1 MLIDVH
7 AHLSNKQFSSDLEGV
22 IKRCKDKGVVK
33 IISNGL
39 TLKSNLR
46 VLEISK
52 QYEIVEA
59 ALGLHPM
66 FVLKEDLQGNLDLI
80 IKNKDKIIAIG
91 EIGMDFLHGNKDKQ
105 RVNFSKMIEL
115 GERFKKPIIVHS
127 REAEKEIFGILEKSS
142 LRKVIMHYFTGDLNL
157 AKKIEGNGWYFSI
170 PGTLLI
176 NKSMQ
181 DLVKQASISNLLT
194 ETDSPFFGDG
204 DDRNEPWFVFEV
216 IKKIAEIKKMDEKEV
231 ESIIYENYKKIFKFK
246 FSHLH

>member
-91 EIGMDFLHGNKDKQ
+91 EIGMDFLYGNKDKQ
-105 RVNFSKMIEL
+105 RVNF
-115 GERFKKPIIVHS
+115 
-127 REAEKEIFGILEKSS
+127 
-142 LRKVIMHYFTGDLNL
+142 
-157 AKKIEGNGWYFSI
+157 
-170 PGTLLI
+170 
-176 NKSMQ
+176 
-181 DLVKQASISNLLT
+181 
-194 ETDSPFFGDG
+194 
-204 DDRNEPWFVFEV
+204 
-216 IKKIAEIKKMDEKEV
+216 
-231 ESIIYENYKKIFKFK
+231 
-246 FSHLH
+246 